1 MVTDFASTLVM
12 REASLRDNPLYYDL
26 EILTPSSPA
35 VLMSV
40 AVQDSKKNLKN
51 PTKRS
56 LPI

>member
-1 MVTDFASTLVM
+1 MTLVM
-12 REASLRDNPLYYDL
+12 REASLRDNLLYYDL

>member
-1 MVTDFASTLVM
+1 LTLVM